1 MTSRDVPITVVEW
14 STGYLG
20 RMAVEAVDARPELE
34 LVGVFVSDPAKVGV
48 DAGRLAGLGRDLGVI
63 ATDDRAALLALDPDA
78 IVYTAETETRFMP
91 AIEDF
96 RGFLRAGID
105 VVASGPVLL
114 QYPHG
119 TLPEE
124 MIAQLVDAA
133 REGGATLHV
142 NGIDPGFANDVLP
155 LVMTSL
161 SRRIDLIRVGEIADY
176 SVYHQGETMRRLFG
190 FGRSMDTLPPLLRPG
205 MLAAGWGSVVRQLAA
220 ALEVTLDE
228 PLVERHE
235 RLPADR
241 DLSLLACEVPAG
253 TQAALRFEVV
263 GQVDGEDRI
272 VLEHVTRTAVDQAP
286 DWPRP
291 DHGDGCYRIDILG
304 EPAMRVEFTHHAEH
318 GDHNESGM
326 LVTAMRLVN
335 AVEAVV
341 AAEPGLVYAKD
352 LPMITGRGLMKR

>member
-1 MTSRDVPITVVEW
+1 MAIRVVEW

-20 RMAVEAVDARPELE
+20 RMAVEAIDARPELE
-34 LVGVFVSDPAKVGV
+34 LVGVFVSDPAKVGL
-48 DAGRLAGLGRDLGVI
+48 DAGRLAGMDRDLGVA
-63 ATDDRAALLALDPDA
+63 ATDDRACLLALKPDV
-78 IVYTAETETRFMP
+78 ILYTAETETRFTGG
-91 AIEDF
+91 IEDF
-96 RGFLRAGID
+96 TEFLRAGIN

-119 TLPEE
+119 TIPEE
-124 MIAQLVDAA
+124 MISALADAG

-161 SRRIDLIRVGEIADY
+161 SRRIDLIRAGEIADY
-176 SVYHQGETMRRLFG
+176 SVYHQGEMMRRLFG
-190 FGRSMDTLPPLLRPG
+190 FGQSMDTLPPLLRPG
-205 MLAAGWGSVVRQLAA
+205 MLAAGWGSVVRQIAA

-235 RLPADR
+235 RIAADR
-241 DLSLLACEVPAG
+241 DLSLLACEVPEG
-253 TQAALRFEVV
+253 TQAAIRFEVV

-272 VLEHVTRTAVDQAP
+272 ILEHVTRTADDQAP

-291 DHGDGCYRIDILG
+291 DRGNGCYRVEIFG
-304 EPAMRVEFTHHAEH
+304 EPEMRVEFTHHDSG
-318 GDHNESGM
+318 GDHNVSGM
-326 LVTAMRLVN
+326 LITAMRLVN

-341 AAEPGLVYAKD
+341 AAEPGFIYAKD
-352 LPMITGRGLMKR
+352 LPMITGRSLMAR

>member
-1 MTSRDVPITVVEW
+1 MTNRDVSIRVVEW
-14 STGYLG
+14 STGYLC

-34 LVGVFVSDPAKVGV
+34 LVGVYVSDPAKVGV
-48 DAGRLAGLGRDLGVI
+48 DAGRLAGMDRDLGVV
-63 ATDDRAALLALDPDA
+63 ATDDREALLTLSPDVV
-78 IVYTAETETRFMP
+78 VYTAETETRFMD

-96 RGFLRAGID
+96 RRFLRAGID

-124 MIAQLVDAA
+124 MIEGLAA
-133 REGGATLHV
+133 AGREGGATLHV

-155 LVMTSL
+155 LAMTSL

-190 FGRSMDTLPPLLRPG
+190 FGQSMDTLPPLLRPG

-220 ALEVTLDE
+220 ALDVTLDE

-235 RLPADR
+235 RLAADS

-253 TQAALRFEVV
+253 TQGALRFEVA

-272 VLEHVTRTAVDQAP
+272 VLEHVTRTAPDQAP

-291 DHGDGCYRIDILG
+291 DRGDGCYRLEFHG
-304 EPAMRVEFTHHAEH
+304 EPTMRVEFTHHAEH

-335 AVEAVV
+335 SVAAVV

-352 LPMITGRGLMKR
+352 LPLITGRGLMTT

>member
-1 MTSRDVPITVVEW
+1 MPIRVVEW

-20 RMAVEAVDARPELE
+20 RMAVEAIDARPELE
-34 LVGVFVSDPAKVGV
+34 LVGVFVSDPAKVGL
-48 DAGRLAGLGRDLGVI
+48 DAGRLAGLDRDLGVV
-63 ATDDRAALLALDPDA
+63 ATDDRSELLALEPDA
-78 IVYTAETETRFMP
+78 VVYTAETESRFME
-91 AIEDF
+91 AIDDVT
-96 RGFLRAGID
+96 RFLRAGIN

-119 TLPEE
+119 ILPEE
-124 MIAQLVDAA
+124 MIAALDEAGRV
-133 REGGATLHV
+133 GGATLHV

-155 LVMTSL
+155 MVMTSL
-161 SRRIDLIRVGEIADY
+161 SRRIDLIRVSEIADY

-190 FGRSMDTLPPLLRPG
+190 FGQSMESLPPLLRPG

-220 ALEVTLDE
+220 AVEVTLDE
-228 PLVERHE
+228 PLVERYE
-235 RLPADR
+235 RLPAER

-272 VLEHVTRTAVDQAP
+272 VLEHVTRTDADQAP

-291 DHGDGCYRIDILG
+291 DHGDGCYRIEIHG
-304 EPAMRVEFTHHAEH
+304 QPSMRVEFTHHAEH

-341 AAEPGLVYAKD
+341 EAESGLVYAKD
-352 LPMITGRGLMKR
+352 LPMITGRGLMRR